1 MRTKEDNIFCD
12 DIKLLLLYIFHPNRA
27 TACAFKSKT
36 NVPTQLTVY

>member
-12 DIKLLLLYIFHPNRA
+12 DIKLLLLYIFNPNRA
-27 TACAFKSKT
+27 TVCAFKS